1 MFSTGGL
8 AACKKDLHFKT
19 VDFKNVDTSKT
30 TNLSS
35 MFAAWYSNST
45 LEHVLNMNQ
54 FDTSNVTDMSTMF
67 ANCSHLKDVDF
78 SSFDVS
84 KVQSFNNFLYS
95 CGSLTSIDVSGF
107 DIQSAKSL
115 FNMFYG
121 CGSLKSLDVSS
132 FNTLSADDMG
142 GMFAECRGL
151 QTIDITNFDTRNVR
165 NFNNMFF
172 NCRKL
177 KEIKWDNTKFTT
189 ESGIDFGSMF
199 LFDGVLSVPDVSH
212 FNMEK
217 AASIN
222 NMFYG
227 SPVEV
232 IDTSK
237 WNAKNITRMDS
248 MFRTCGNLKS
258 VDLTGIDT
266 SKVTNMSFLFDG
278 CEKLANIKGLSGF
291 NTSYVTDMTGMFAGM
306 NAITEF
312 DISNFDTSKVVKFGD
327 STPYSTI
334 ASYGQPGM
342 FQNCSNLRTLHIGEM
357 DLSSAKNFSRMFS
370 GCSSLETIDGTFVNG
385 NVVEDLNTMF
395 TGCRQL
401 QTIDISGLNVAN
413 ATNTKYMFYGCSLLE
428 TIISNNFETVSI
440 TDDQEMFAQ
449 CPNLPNFDTAQ
460 TGSSMAVSQEEGG
473 YLTKPKQ
480 KTSVVSDAVQKLA
493 SLLS

>member
-1 MFSTGGL
+1 
-8 AACKKDLHFKT
+8 
-19 VDFKNVDTSKT
+19 
-30 TNLSS
+30 
-35 MFAAWYSNST
+35 
-45 LEHVLNMNQ
+45 
-54 FDTSNVTDMSTMF
+54 
-67 ANCSHLKDVDF
+67 
-78 SSFDVS
+78 
-84 KVQSFNNFLYS
+84 
-95 CGSLTSIDVSGF
+95 
-107 DIQSAKSL
+107 
-115 FNMFYG
+115 
-121 CGSLKSLDVSS
+121 
-132 FNTLSADDMG
+132 
-142 GMFAECRGL
+142 
-151 QTIDITNFDTRNVR
+151 
-165 NFNNMFF
+165 
-172 NCRKL
+172 
-177 KEIKWDNTKFTT
+177 
-189 ESGIDFGSMF
+189 MF

-227 SPVEV
+227 TPVEV

-237 WNAKNITRMDS
+237 WNAKNIKTMDS
-248 MFRTCGNLKS
+248 VFRGCGKLKS

-266 SKVTNMSFLFDG
+266 SKVTTLSFLFDG
-278 CEKLANIKGLSGF
+278 CERLADIKGLSDF
-291 NTSYVTDMTGMFAGM
+291 NTSNVTDMTGMFAGM
-306 NAITEF
+306 NAITEL
-312 DISNFDTSKVVKFGD
+312 DISNFDTSKVVKFGE
-327 STPYSTI
+327 STPVDAIIHT
-334 ASYGQPGM
+334 GQPGI
-342 FQNCSNLRTLHIGEM
+342 FHNCSNLRTLRIGEM
-357 DLSSAKNFSRMFS
+357 DLSSAKNLSRMFS

-413 ATNTKYMFYGCSLLE
+413 AKNTKYMFYGCSLLE